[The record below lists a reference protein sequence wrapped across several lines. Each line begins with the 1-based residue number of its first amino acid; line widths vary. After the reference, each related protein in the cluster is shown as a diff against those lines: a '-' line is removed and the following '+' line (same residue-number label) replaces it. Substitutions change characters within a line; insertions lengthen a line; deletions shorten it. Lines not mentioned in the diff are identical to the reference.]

1 MIQQQNTKANP
12 YLTQK
17 VLTASPEQLI
27 AYVYDF
33 GVVACKQKNSI
44 KARRAVQ
51 TLMSALNFE
60 AKDAKKISETF
71 FNVYRHLNFLIN
83 NQKFSQAGDIFSELK
98 VSWSNAFGV
107 H

>member
-1 MIQQQNTKANP
+1 MYQQQNTKTNP

-33 GVVACKQKNSI
+33 GAVACKQENSV
-44 KARRAVQ
+44 KARQAVQ
-51 TLMSALNFE
+51 TLIGSLNFE
-60 AKDAKKISETF
+60 AEEVKNVSNTF
-71 FNVYRHLNFLIN
+71 FNVYRHLNYLIN
-83 NQKFSQAGDIFSELK
+83 NHKFTQAGSIFSELK
-98 VSWSNAFGV
+98 ITWSNAFGV